1 MSATARRT
9 PAPPN
14 GEALPG
20 QLLRLFRL
28 VVDRDMEV
36 DVRAFDAGDRYRH
49 AVGVIAWRLRTSW
62 ESSGPSGPGVDD
74 NYTSS
79 NVIAIGIAS
88 APTGLERL
96 AKGGDGLRARRSGH
110 PPGIASRG
118 PYGFEH
124 RRTNVE

>member
-1 MSATARRT
+1 MAGRPDQIEQVRIAAAMSAARRT

-49 AVGVIAWRLRTSW
+49 AVGVIVGHELALQLRAYDTLQVRRAGHRIRATAHLFG
-62 ESSGPSGPGVDD
+62 EL
-74 NYTSS
+74 
-79 NVIAIGIAS
+79 IAHRA
-88 APTGLERL
+88 
-96 AKGGDGLRARRSGH
+96 GDGLLVDGHGLGDRRG
-110 PPGIASRG
+110 
-118 PYGFEH
+118 
-124 RRTNVE
+124 